1 MKTVTA
7 KMLVSLI
14 GVLLVAP
21 FFIVALI
28 VGARAVALSHGS
40 GDDLLMIAL
49 ALGGAAASI
58 ANGMGRPAVK
68 ERRAATGGTSG
79 TTDEAVL
86 SKASMIHLGY

>member
-21 FFIVALI
+21 FFVVALI

-40 GDDLLMIAL
+40 GDDLLMVAL

-58 ANGMGRPAVK
+58 VNGLGRRTVK
-68 ERRAATGGTSG
+68 DKGASTNNSSGATNEAA
-79 TTDEAVL
+79 L

>member
-21 FFIVALI
+21 FFVVALI

-40 GDDLLMIAL
+40 SDDLLMVAL

-58 ANGMGRPAVK
+58 VNGMGRRAVK
-68 ERRAATGGTSG
+68 ERRASTDGSATN
-79 TTDEAVL
+79 EAVL
-86 SKASMIHLGY
+86 SRSSMIHLGY